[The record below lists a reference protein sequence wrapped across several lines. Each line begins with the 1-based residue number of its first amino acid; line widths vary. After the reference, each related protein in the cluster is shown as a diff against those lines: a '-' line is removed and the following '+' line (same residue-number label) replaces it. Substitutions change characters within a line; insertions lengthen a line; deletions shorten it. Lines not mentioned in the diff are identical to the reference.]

1 MNKLR
6 EKLKNNIIALGS
18 HISLNDSTVTEIMG
32 DVGFDYLWIDTEH
45 TPISLDCLQNHLVAA
60 RASGVSAIVRV
71 PEVSQV
77 KAKPILEMGPD
88 GIVFPQV
95 NSYELALEA
104 VAACKYPPVGNRG
117 WGPRRAM
124 HFGVDMSAQD
134 YIAHANDDILT
145 ILQFENINAYK
156 DLDRILSIDGLDVI
170 LLGPC
175 DLAASMG
182 HIGDWHHPDVE
193 RIVDDAVN
201 ASQICHHR
209 AHHAARQSAAEQER
223 GHVLVAW
230 IDEVA
235 EPVVDELLRQRTSL
249 HICVHIQVSHLEALV
264 LQHRLHGDDVRMHLT
279 PRQRF
284 DGGVNHVGTVV
295 THLEDRS
302 HRQAWARVTVI
313 LHDDVRVLCLD
324 GLRQGT
330 EHSGLSD
337 TGHILQT
344 DFLRTC
350 GDHLLSNP

>member
-193 RIVDDAVN
+193 RIVDDLFIRTHKAGKKIGV
-201 ASQICHHR
+201 SYGLCDKKELYLYQRRGVDMI
-209 AHHAARQSAAEQER
+209 SIAAE
-223 GHVLVAW
+223 
-230 IDEVA
+230 
-235 EPVVDELLRQRTSL
+235 
-249 HICVHIQVSHLEALV
+249 
-264 LQHRLHGDDVRMHLT
+264 
-279 PRQRF
+279 
-284 DGGVNHVGTVV
+284 
-295 THLEDRS
+295 
-302 HRQAWARVTVI
+302 
-313 LHDDVRVLCLD
+313 
-324 GLRQGT
+324 
-330 EHSGLSD
+330 
-337 TGHILQT
+337 T
-344 DFLRTC
+344 DFIVK
-350 GDHLLSNP
+350 GSKDLLSTMKEVFIP